1 MRAKNEYRPSDD
13 FFHRVAMALALVS
26 AVCVLA
32 IFFFP
37 AGQGPYSVVHG
48 PVTVMHAARAAASV
62 RMWVAKAGLTATH
75 SLRDAL
81 VLSPWLT
88 VVDIAPLPGGVLSGF
103 GNPLRC

>member
-1 MRAKNEYRPSDD
+1 MREKNKCQTSEA
-13 FFHRVAMALALVS
+13 FFNRVAWALALVS
-26 AVCVLA
+26 VVCVLV

-37 AGQGPYSVVHG
+37 SGEGPYSVVHG

-75 SLRDAL
+75 SFRAAL
-81 VLSPWLT
+81 VLSPWLNL
-88 VVDIAPLPGGVLSGF
+88 VEVAPPPGGVQSGF